1 MRINSYL
8 EVVKSIRAPEMIDVQ
23 FTVYWRLLVRAYI
36 LYWEFGEKCM
46 GEERCRESGYLQV
59 LYYLFKTKFYV
70 FVLFKTKVYV
80 VATQDIG
87 QFAFDTSDVRAEYH
101 TPTDT
106 YRSLLNVRLNEH
118 KRNRKNRQKAGRLPE
133 EIKSPNAAVLLFS
146 IRIRMFSGPK

>member
-1 MRINSYL
+1 M
-8 EVVKSIRAPEMIDVQ
+8 
-23 FTVYWRLLVRAYI
+23 VYWRLLVRAYI
-36 LYWEFGEKCM
+36 LEIWGKVYGRGEV
-46 GEERCRESGYLQV
+46 EREWVPTGSI
-59 LYYLFKTKFYV
+59 LFKTKFYV

-101 TPTDT
+101 RPTDT

-133 EIKSPNAAVLLFS
+133 EIKPPYAAVLLFS